1 MAEKTVEIKG
11 MTCGHCEGRVN
22 AEIMAIP
29 GVVGVVV
36 SAEKAHAIIT
46 SELEISG
53 DAIESAVRAAGYSLV
68 H

>member
-1 MAEKTVEIKG
+1 MAEKTVNIKG
-11 MTCGHCEGRVN
+11 MTCGHCEGRVS

-29 GVVGVVV
+29 GVSGVVA
-36 SAEKAHAIIT
+36 SAEKAHATIT